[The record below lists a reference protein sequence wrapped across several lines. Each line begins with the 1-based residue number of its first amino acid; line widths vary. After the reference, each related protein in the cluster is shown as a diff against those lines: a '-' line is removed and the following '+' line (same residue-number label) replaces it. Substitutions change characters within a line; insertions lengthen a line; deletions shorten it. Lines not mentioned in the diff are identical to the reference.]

1 MRLSSSEINALVY
14 VIESEDAL
22 YRNELIEALGMQPE
36 AVSRVVTRLV
46 NKGLVTR
53 LDGEII
59 LARTFPA
66 EAFKKLYYARRASP
80 FHQLLADRRIGLLFA
95 LDHRPKSVEVL
106 ADETGFELETVYRYL
121 KDFINLGVVSRTK
134 KSRAFLYSFNY
145 LLWADLK
152 DFVTSLLV
160 YCAWN
165 LVPQKALLIKSY
177 GGSVLFKSLRKRLN
191 AIPTSFSV
199 FGEYGIKLG
208 MRDYYYTLP
217 KRELTIK
224 EIFIHSLDSAEDLRQ
239 KLFCILFYLKFK
251 DKLEGVEHPMMEEIN
266 AVLKG
271 EMIKGYP
278 SVEDLKERAK
288 LYEIKL

>member
-1 MRLSSSEINALVY
+1 MRLSSNEIKALVY
-14 VIESEDAL
+14 VIESEGAF
-22 YRNELIEALGMQPE
+22 YRNELIKALGLHPE
-36 AVSRVVTRLV
+36 TVSRVVTRLV
-46 NKGLVTR
+46 NRGLVAR
-53 LDGEII
+53 LNDEII
-59 LARTFPA
+59 LARTSPA

-80 FHQLLADRRIGLLFA
+80 FHQLLADRRIDLLFA
-95 LDHRPKSVEVL
+95 LDRRPKSVEVL
-106 ADETGFELETVYRYL
+106 SDETGFELETIYRYL
-121 KDFINLGVVSRTK
+121 KDFIHLGVVTRTK

-191 AIPTSFSV
+191 ATPTSFSV

-217 KRELTIK
+217 KRELSIK

-239 KLFCILFYLKFK
+239 RLFCILFYLKYK
-251 DKLEGVEHPMMEEIN
+251 DKLEDVEHPMMEEIK

-271 EMIKGYP
+271 EKIKGYP
-278 SVEDLKERAK
+278 SVEDIKERAT

>member
-1 MRLSSSEINALVY
+1 MRLNSNEIDALVY
-14 VIESEDAL
+14 IIESDGPL
-22 YRNELIEALGMQPE
+22 YRKELIKALGLHPE

-46 NKGLVTR
+46 NKGLVAR
-53 LDGEII
+53 LDDEIV
-59 LARTFPA
+59 LARTSPA

-80 FHQLLADRRIGLLFA
+80 FHQLLADRRIDLLFA
-95 LDHRPKSVEVL
+95 LDRRPKSVEVL
-106 ADETGFELETVYRYL
+106 SDETGFELETVYRYL

-165 LVPQKALLIKSY
+165 LVPQKALLLRSY
-177 GGSVLFKSLRKRLN
+177 GGSVLFKSLRKRHN
-191 AIPTSFSV
+191 ATPTSFSV

-217 KRELTIK
+217 KRELSLK

-239 KLFCILFYLKFK
+239 RLFCILFYLKYK
-251 DKLEGVEHPMMEEIN
+251 DKLEGVEHPMMEEIKT
-266 AVLKG
+266 VLNG
-271 EMIKGYP
+271 EKMKGYP
-278 SVEDLKERAK
+278 SVEDIKERAK